1 MPARPACRRCTSS
14 STRQIAVCRVELVD
28 VALHD
33 VVELVAVSLSSS
45 G

>member
-1 MPARPACRRCTSS
+1 MPAWPACRRVASS